1 MSSLAYN
8 QINAENEFTL
18 YTIQDNPI
26 GMLIDESIEDGLL
39 TYHSATNT
47 IRNSAIGTSYLYYLS
62 QS

>member
-8 QINAENEFTL
+8 HINAENEFTL

-26 GMLIDESIEDGLL
+26 EVLIDEGVEDGLL
-39 TYHSATNT
+39 TYHSSSNT
-47 IRNSAIGTSYLYYLS
+47 IKNTAIGTSYLYYLS